1 MDASWRRDAII
12 EFLRQKGKVKAR
24 ELAKR
29 FHVTRQTI
37 CHVTRQTIH
46 QDITV
51 LSSRCDICTERG
63 RNGGVYLLD
72 RSRPAPKSLSSTQTE
87 VLLQLLPTLSEEKRL
102 VVQSILH
109 DFGS

>member
-12 EFLRQKGKVKAR
+12 EFLRQQGKVSTR
-24 ELAKR
+24 VLAEHFR
-29 FHVTRQTI
+29 VTRQTI
-37 CHVTRQTIH
+37 L

-63 RNGGVYLLD
+63 RNGGVYLLEK
-72 RSRPAPKSLSSTQTE
+72 SRPAKQFLSSTQTE
-87 VLLQLLPTLSEEKRL
+87 VLLQLLPALSEEKRL
-102 VVQSILH
+102 IVQSILR

>member
-1 MDASWRRDAII
+1 MDANWRRDAII
-12 EFLRQKGKVKAR
+12 EFLRQQGKVSTKA
-24 ELAKR
+24 LAEH
-29 FHVTRQTI
+29 F
-37 CHVTRQTIH
+37 HVTRQTIH

-72 RSRPAPKSLSSTQTE
+72 KGRPAKKFLSSTQTE

-102 VVQSILH
+102 VIQSILH

>member
-1 MDASWRRDAII
+1 MDANWRRDAII
-12 EFLRQKGKVKAR
+12 EFLRQQGKVSTR
-24 ELAKR
+24 VLAEHFR
-29 FHVTRQTI
+29 
-37 CHVTRQTIH
+37 VTRQTIH

-72 RSRPAPKSLSSTQTE
+72 RNRPAQKFLSSTQTE

-102 VVQSILH
+102 IIQSILH